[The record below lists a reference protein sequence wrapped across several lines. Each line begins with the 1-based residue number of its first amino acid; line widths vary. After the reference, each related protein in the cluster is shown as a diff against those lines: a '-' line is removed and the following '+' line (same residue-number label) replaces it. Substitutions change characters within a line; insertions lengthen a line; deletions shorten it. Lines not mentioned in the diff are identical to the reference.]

1 MSNEDRLKELRAKET
16 LTDEEMN
23 ELIRL
28 SPPNP
33 FKTGPN
39 LKTMGVVDVD
49 QAFENY
55 KEGAERSKHAFENG
69 CYLEVISLRLQ
80 HIEFWLR
87 MFWVARNKKGKIFDP
102 NDKRTFGVIISD
114 CANLGFRPDLV
125 VQMKEF
131 NEHRKNAIHKY
142 LLGATNYDELKKVCE
157 ANTGLDREV
166 WEYVQNEVG
175 LVIS

>member
-1 MSNEDRLKELRAKET
+1 MSDEKRLEELKSKEV

-28 SPPNP
+28 SSPGS

-49 QAFENY
+49 RAFENY
-55 KEGAERSKHAFENG
+55 KEGPERSRHALENG

-80 HIEFWLR
+80 HIELWLR

-102 NDKRTFGVIISD
+102 NDKRPFGVIIND
-114 CANLGFRPDLV
+114 CANLGFRPDLIV
-125 VQMKEF
+125 RMKEF
-131 NEHRKNAIHKY
+131 NEHRINAIHKY
-142 LLGATNYDELKKVCE
+142 LLGATDYNELKKVCE
-157 ANTGLDREV
+157 ENTGLDMEV
-166 WEYVQNEVG
+166 GEYVRNEVG
-175 LVIS
+175 IV